1 MHCTCT
7 YLYSSVIF
15 NVSLTG
21 GPPPDFYGNQPPP
34 SRGYY
39 DDQYNSSSSHLYPPP
54 PPSHQVSRGEGYGP
68 PSSKVSGHY
77 HDDYNKGYEGGSGGY
92 TQSRQSDDYY
102 THNDYPPRVGGTGYS
117 GSHSRSSYRSPPPN
131 NPPGSGP
138 PPPPTTGY
146 TGSRDYGNERSGYD
160 YNSGPP
166 PRDTGVSQGSYSH
179 ERRDYP
185 FDGPPGGGYGNQS
198 STRQTSPFSRR
209 TGYEGSTS
217 YSRGSP
223 HSSPSLPPARKS
235 PPRDQSNENRFYG
248 MPQATSQGP
257 RRESRFSSAQSYG
270 SQDQLQSTNQSY
282 SSHHAKTGGGHGGS
296 SSTQSSSPGTQNR
309 GSGGMGS
316 NIGQFSNPHGGS
328 SKFSSSTGSSYSMS
342 SFSTGYGAPPPS
354 NQRQQN
360 TGGSR
365 NVSLTT
371 NTGFLPS
378 QSYTKPGPPF

>member
-1 MHCTCT
+1 M
-7 YLYSSVIF
+7 
-15 NVSLTG
+15 TG
-21 GPPPDFYGNQPPP
+21 GPPPDFYSNQPPP

-39 DDQYNSSSSHLYPPP
+39 DDQYNSSSHQYPPP

-68 PSSKVSGHY
+68 SSSKVSGHY

-102 THNDYPPRVGGTGYS
+102 AHNDYPGRVGGTGYS

-138 PPPPTTGY
+138 PPPPSTGY
-146 TGSRDYGNERSGYD
+146 TGSRDYGNYGNERSGYD

-166 PRDTGVSQGSYSH
+166 PRDTGGSQGSYSH

-198 STRQTSPFSRR
+198 STRETSPYLRR

-270 SQDQLQSTNQSY
+270 SQDQLQPTNQSY
-282 SSHHAKTGGGHGGS
+282 SSHHAKTGGHGGS

-309 GSGGMGS
+309 GSSGMGS
-316 NIGQFSNPHGGS
+316 NIGQFSTPHGGS
-328 SKFSSSTGSSYSMS
+328 SKFSSTGSSYSMS